1 MQTILNAGEGRVQF
15 FKLEG
20 LFLQFEQKD
29 GKIKDHQYI
38 YLSLEQEKCLTLQ
51 EFAYYGSS
59 EEKQDKPER
68 IDEPA
73 KDEETNGSAGE
84 EAVDVEAKNQI
95 K

>member
-1 MQTILNAGEGRVQF
+1 MGGEGRVQF
-15 FKLEG
+15 FSSWKGFFSNLS
-20 LFLQFEQKD
+20 EQD